1 MHWNM
6 NALFVFRLIS
16 VICVFDLDFWKTPF
30 MSNNTIVS
38 WRIKQRHWNI
48 QTAFHCGGCKFIFS
62 ETTLLIG
69 VHLFLLVVTK
79 LQKKPAE
86 CSTGFQ
92 QLKPNRKIMKI
103 KNPTF
108 AECGVQGL
116 QFSLKSLIKISYHEQ
131 SWNPIWIPIPSTVL
145 LFAE

>member
-1 MHWNM
+1 
-6 NALFVFRLIS
+6 LV
-16 VICVFDLDFWKTPF
+16 
-30 MSNNTIVS
+30 
-38 WRIKQRHWNI
+38 
-48 QTAFHCGGCKFIFS
+48 
-62 ETTLLIG
+62 G

-92 QLKPNRKIMKI
+92 QLKQSNKKTKI

-116 QFSLKSLIKISYHEQ
+116 QFFLKPLTKISYHER
-131 SWNPIWIPIPSTVL
+131 S
-145 LFAE
+145 